1 MKKMYTSPEWELRRF
16 LQLSI
21 VTVSTESDYKDEWD
35 QYEEDPASDAAEEQA

>member
-1 MKKMYTSPEWELRRF
+1 MKKLYTSPEWELRRF

-35 QYEEDPASDAAEEQA
+35 QYEEGPVTDVTEVQE